1 MRLSSHFFICYICA
15 QLVNTIRGRELPH
28 ISHDEKNWYRVISAT
43 LRGIKMEM
51 NIVEILGYAASI
63 MVAIS
68 LTMKDIVRLRV
79 LNFIGCGLFTAYGLM
94 IDSMPVVIT
103 NGFIACVNVYF
114 LFKMQQEKK
123 AQPIENPA

>member
-1 MRLSSHFFICYICA
+1 
-15 QLVNTIRGRELPH
+15 
-28 ISHDEKNWYRVISAT
+28 
-43 LRGIKMEM
+43 MEM
-51 NIVEILGYAASI
+51 NMVEILGYAASI

-79 LNFIGCGLFTAYGLM
+79 LNFVGCGLFTAYGMM
-94 IDSMPVVIT
+94 IDSMPVVVT

-123 AQPIENPA
+123 AQPLNTPA